1 MVALAKLIWCFNG
14 WMQDRCQDGLRGEAG
29 KIYRPGT
36 AGQQSY
42 SSSYWAVGPN
52 LQVCNDPP
60 ARSLVERDDDLAYNG
75 DQIKRTSNVGVLDL
89 FLDHIPRNDLQIR
102 YYRCCSGI
110 PITYCPSCFSSDANK
125 WGSKPSS
132 MLSPRTKYPSPHQY
146 VAVAKLA
153 SVG

>member
-1 MVALAKLIWCFNG
+1 MPG
-14 WMQDRCQDGLRGEAG
+14 WACEERLEKFTGPAQLGNKATLL
-29 KIYRPGT
+29 PT
-36 AGQQSY
+36 GQLD
-42 SSSYWAVGPN
+42 PN

-75 DQIKRTSNVGVLDL
+75 DQIKRTSNVGVLDF
-89 FLDHIPRNDLQIR
+89 FLDHIARNNLQIR

-110 PITYCPSCFSSDANK
+110 PITYCPSCFSSAANK